1 MFLWHLAAILPTIAI
16 LYPLGFP
23 QPEPGG
29 AAFWMLRPA
38 WIVLQVPVLAL
49 LVVAFGRFES
59 AGHQLSGDLSAEGDS
74 TVSRVV
80 AAVGAVLAGWGVLGY
95 ARLGLEPFY
104 SDLSKDLT
112 VMDVNSARSLAHLM
126 VAIVLLRAAVNG
138 PRAAVRAAE
147 WGAAALAV
155 LAAAGAAGVSLFAS
169 TGAETTLHVL
179 SAVVLAGAALTENR
193 RRRDNHKRER
203 TSARSSYP

>member
-1 MFLWHLAAILPTIAI
+1 
-16 LYPLGFP
+16 
-23 QPEPGG
+23 
-29 AAFWMLRPA
+29 
-38 WIVLQVPVLAL
+38 
-49 LVVAFGRFES
+49 
-59 AGHQLSGDLSAEGDS
+59 
-74 TVSRVV
+74 
-80 AAVGAVLAGWGVLGY
+80 LAGWGVLGY